1 MKRRIRPFGQMLGL
15 ADHSPWHAP
24 TLTRLIDEVLEQ
36 PYRRNNKNQPLPRD
50 LRNLGAP
57 PTAIAVGTSLSE
69 RPPHRSGRAQ
79 LRHPALTAGEWRESV
94 AQAMS

>member
-57 PTAIAVGTSLSE
+57 PTAIAVGPIDGVAADLCGE
-69 RPPHRSGRAQ
+69 LAPCPCWRW
-79 LRHPALTAGEWRESV
+79 PALR
-94 AQAMS
+94 